1 LLTGTVRPIP
11 RHVRRIGVGDE
22 WGQGAM
28 TKKTNN
34 RRAPSA
40 DDAATTDVKTTSA
53 KPPIIT
59 HLLLG
64 ERAAIG
70 RTARART
77 PRESHAVWEPPAERP
92 DPIALLEE
100 QARSRVA
107 DLVPIRYGRMLVSPF
122 AFYRGAAVIMAAD
135 LSRTPQ
141 SGIHAQLCGD
151 AHLANF
157 GGFASPERDLV
168 FNINDFDETLPGPW
182 EWDVKRLAVSIE
194 IAGRERAFSGK
205 ERQACVLGAVEEYRR
220 AMHEF
225 ATQSNLA
232 VWHALLD
239 VAAIRQRWGQEL
251 RPRGEKRLDQ
261 RVAEAHAK
269 DNVRAFER
277 LTRRVDGQLQLVS
290 TPPLV
295 VRAEE
300 LLPGEAHRQLEDIV
314 RDFIRSYRQT
324 LLIDRRRLVEEYRYV
339 DIARKVVGVGSVG
352 TRTWIILLIG
362 RDDTDPLFLQ
372 IKEAQASVLEPYV
385 GRSRYAKH
393 GERVVNGQRLIQAAP
408 DILLGWDRM
417 QVFDDVQRDYYV
429 RQLWDWK
436 VAAQIETMTP
446 RVLSVYAKMCAWTL
460 ARAHARSGDRIAIAA
475 YLGKNDRFAQA
486 IATFSVSYANQ
497 NEQDYAA
504 LAEAVKSGRIKAETG
519 V

>member
-1 LLTGTVRPIP
+1 
-11 RHVRRIGVGDE
+11 
-22 WGQGAM
+22 M

-34 RRAPSA
+34 RRSHSA
-40 DDAATTDVKTTSA
+40 DDVTTMDMTPTGVKTSGA

-59 HLLLG
+59 HLTPG
-64 ERAAIG
+64 ERATIG
-70 RTARART
+70 RTARAKT
-77 PRESHAVWEPPAERP
+77 PRESHAAWEPPAERP

-100 QARSRVA
+100 QARSRIA
-107 DLVPIRYGRMLVSPF
+107 DLVPIRYGRMLASPF

-135 LSRTPQ
+135 LSTTPQ
-141 SGIHAQLCGD
+141 SGIQAQLCGD

-182 EWDVKRLAVSIE
+182 EWDVKRLAASIE
-194 IAGRERAFSGK
+194 IAGRERAFSAK
-205 ERQACVLGAVEEYRR
+205 ERRVCVLGAVEEYRR
-220 AMHEF
+220 AMGEF

-232 VWHALLD
+232 VWHAMLN
-239 VAAIRQRWGQEL
+239 VAGIRQRWGQEL
-251 RPRGEKRLDQ
+251 QPKGRRRLEQ
-261 RVAEAHAK
+261 RVAAAHAK

-277 LTRRVDGQLQLVS
+277 LTQRVDGQLQIVS
-290 TPPLV
+290 SSPLV
-295 VRAEE
+295 VRLEE
-300 LLPGEAHRQLEDIV
+300 LLLAEEHRRLEDIV

-352 TRTWIILLIG
+352 TRAWIVLLVG
-362 RDDTDPLFLQ
+362 RDESDPLFLQ

-385 GRSRYAKH
+385 RVSRYAKH

-408 DILLGWDRM
+408 DIFLGWDHIQLGGDM
-417 QVFDDVQRDYYV
+417 PKDYYV

-436 VAAQIETMTP
+436 VSAEIETMTP
-446 RVLSVYAKMCAWTL
+446 RVLRVYAEICAWTL
-460 ARAHARSGDRIAIAA
+460 ARAHARSGDRVAIAA
-475 YLGKNDRFAQA
+475 YLGKNDAFAQA
-486 IATFSVSYANQ
+486 IAEFSVAYADQ
-497 NEQDYAA
+497 NERDYSA
-504 LAEAVKSGRIKAETG
+504 LAEAVKSGRITAETG